1 MEMKLNDLHCHS
13 SLSAC
18 CADKRMT
25 PERILRHAEE
35 AGYETICLTDHLW
48 DSAVPGASGWYA
60 PQNIEHVRS
69 ALPLPQAPSCHFY
82 FGCETELPVNG
93 VPALAREHFD
103 LFDFVV
109 IPVNHM
115 HMAGLVRAE
124 GIDTPEK
131 MAVNIENR
139 LENLLERNL
148 PFRKIGLAHLTIG
161 LMFREGRIA
170 DVMHA
175 MSEARL
181 LRIMKGYA
189 AAGTGIE
196 LNATAFSE
204 MTDRPDDILKIY
216 RIAKEAGCRF
226 YCSSDAH
233 SVEAMDGV
241 PKNLPA
247 VIQALALTEADAY
260 QI

>member
-60 PQNIEHVRS
+60 PQNIEHVRA

-93 VPALAREHFD
+93 VPALSREHFD

-139 LENLLERNL
+139 LENLLEQNL
-148 PFRKIGLAHLTIG
+148 PLRKIGLAHLTIG
-161 LMFREGRIA
+161 LMFREGKIA

-233 SVEAMDGV
+233 SVEALDGV
-241 PKNLPA
+241 PKILPA
-247 VIQALALTEADAY
+247 VIQALGLTEADAY
-260 QI
+260 RI

>member
-60 PQNIEHVRS
+60 PQNIEHVRA

-93 VPALAREHFD
+93 VPALSREHFD

-115 HMAGLVRAE
+115 HMAGLVRAD
-124 GIDTPEK
+124 GVDTPEK

-139 LENLLERNL
+139 LENLLEQNL
-148 PFRKIGLAHLTIG
+148 PLRKIGLAHLTIG

-216 RIAKEAGCRF
+216 RIAKEVGCRF

-233 SVEAMDGV
+233 SVEALDGV

-247 VIQALALTEADAY
+247 VIQALGLTEADAY

>member
-60 PQNIEHVRS
+60 PQNIEHVRA

-93 VPALAREHFD
+93 VPALSREHFD

-139 LENLLERNL
+139 LENLLEQNL
-148 PFRKIGLAHLTIG
+148 PLRKIGLAHLTIG

-181 LRIMKGYA
+181 LRILKGYA

-241 PKNLPA
+241 PQNLPA

-260 QI
+260 RI

>member
-1 MEMKLNDLHCHS
+1 MEIKLNDLHCHS

-60 PQNIEHVRS
+60 PQNIEHVRA

-139 LENLLERNL
+139 LENLLEQNL

-181 LRIMKGYA
+181 LRILKGYA

-233 SVEAMDGV
+233 SVEALDGV
-241 PKNLPA
+241 PKNLSA
-247 VIQALALTEADAY
+247 VIQALGLTEADAY
-260 QI
+260 RI

>member
-60 PQNIEHVRS
+60 PQNIEHVRA

-93 VPALAREHFD
+93 VPALSREHFD

-115 HMAGLVRAE
+115 HMAGLVRA
-124 GIDTPEK
+124 GGRRH
-131 MAVNIENR
+131 A
-139 LENLLERNL
+139 
-148 PFRKIGLAHLTIG
+148 
-161 LMFREGRIA
+161 REDGRQ
-170 DVMHA
+170 H
-175 MSEARL
+175 
-181 LRIMKGYA
+181 
-189 AAGTGIE
+189 
-196 LNATAFSE
+196 
-204 MTDRPDDILKIY
+204 
-216 RIAKEAGCRF
+216 
-226 YCSSDAH
+226 
-233 SVEAMDGV
+233 
-241 PKNLPA
+241 
-247 VIQALALTEADAY
+247 
-260 QI
+260 

>member
-115 HMAGLVRAE
+115 HIAGLVRAE

-139 LENLLERNL
+139 LENVLEQNL
-148 PFRKIGLAHLTIG
+148 PLRKIGLAHLTIG

-233 SVEAMDGV
+233 SVEALDGV

-247 VIQALALTEADAY
+247 VIQALGLTEADAY
-260 QI
+260 RI

>member
-25 PERILRHAEE
+25 PERILRHAVE
-35 AGYETICLTDHLW
+35 AGYETVCLTDHLW

-60 PQNIEHVRS
+60 PQNIEHVRA

-93 VPALAREHFD
+93 VPALSREHFD

-139 LENLLERNL
+139 LENLLEQNL
-148 PFRKIGLAHLTIG
+148 PLRKIGLAHLTIG
-161 LMFREGRIA
+161 LMFREGKIA

-204 MTDRPDDILKIY
+204 MADRPDDILKIY

-233 SVEAMDGV
+233 SVEALDGV
-241 PKNLPA
+241 PKILPA
-247 VIQALALTEADAY
+247 VIQALGLTEADAY
-260 QI
+260 RI

>member
-60 PQNIEHVRS
+60 PQNIEHVRA

-139 LENLLERNL
+139 LEKLLERNL

-181 LRIMKGYA
+181 LRILKGYA
-189 AAGTGIE
+189 AAVTGIE

-233 SVEAMDGV
+233 SVEALDGV

-247 VIQALALTEADAY
+247 VIQALGLTEADAY
-260 QI
+260 RI

>member
-60 PQNIEHVRS
+60 PQNIEHVRA
-69 ALPLPQAPSCHFY
+69 ALPLPQVPSCHFY

-93 VPALAREHFD
+93 VPALSREHFD

-115 HMAGLVRAE
+115 HMAELVRAE
-124 GIDTPEK
+124 GVDTPEK

-139 LENLLERNL
+139 LENLLEQNL

-181 LRIMKGYA
+181 LRILKGYA

-247 VIQALALTEADAY
+247 VIQALGLTEADAY
-260 QI
+260 RI

>member
-25 PERILRHAEE
+25 PERILRHAVE
-35 AGYETICLTDHLW
+35 AGYETVCLTDHLW

-93 VPALAREHFD
+93 VPVLSREHFD

-139 LENLLERNL
+139 LEGLLEQNL

-161 LMFREGRIA
+161 LMFREGKIA
-170 DVMHA
+170 DVMRA
-175 MSEARL
+175 MNEARL

-196 LNATAFSE
+196 LNAGSFSE
-204 MTDRPDDILKIY
+204 MADRPDDILKIY

-247 VIQALALTEADAY
+247 VIQALGLTEADAY
-260 QI
+260 RI

>member
-48 DSAVPGASGWYA
+48 DSAVPGASSWYA
-60 PQNIEHVRS
+60 PQNIEHVRA

-93 VPALAREHFD
+93 VPALSREHFD

-139 LENLLERNL
+139 LENLLEQNL
-148 PFRKIGLAHLTIG
+148 PLRKIGLAHLTIG
-161 LMFREGRIA
+161 LMFREGKIA

-247 VIQALALTEADAY
+247 VIQALGLTEADAY
-260 QI
+260 RI

>member
-115 HMAGLVRAE
+115 HMAGLVRAD
-124 GIDTPEK
+124 GVDTPEK

-139 LENLLERNL
+139 LENLLEQNL
-148 PFRKIGLAHLTIG
+148 PLRKIGLAHLTIG
-161 LMFREGRIA
+161 LMFREGKIA
-170 DVMHA
+170 DVMRA
-175 MSEARL
+175 MNEARL
-181 LRIMKGYA
+181 LRILKGYA

-247 VIQALALTEADAY
+247 VIQALGLTEADAY
-260 QI
+260 RI

>member
-93 VPALAREHFD
+93 VPALSREHFD

-139 LENLLERNL
+139 LEKLLERNL

-161 LMFREGRIA
+161 LMFREGKIA

-181 LRIMKGYA
+181 LRILKGYA

-233 SVEAMDGV
+233 SVEALDGV

-247 VIQALALTEADAY
+247 VIQALGLTEADAY
-260 QI
+260 RI

>member
-60 PQNIEHVRS
+60 PQNIEHVRA

-93 VPALAREHFD
+93 VPALSREHFD

-139 LENLLERNL
+139 LENLLEQNL

-161 LMFREGRIA
+161 LMFREGKIA

-241 PKNLPA
+241 PQNLPA
-247 VIQALALTEADAY
+247 VIQALGLTEADAY

>member
-93 VPALAREHFD
+93 VPALSREHFD

-139 LENLLERNL
+139 LEKLLEQNL
-148 PFRKIGLAHLTIG
+148 PLRKIGLAHLTIG
-161 LMFREGRIA
+161 LMFREGKIA

-181 LRIMKGYA
+181 LRILKGYA

-247 VIQALALTEADAY
+247 VIQALGLTEADAY
-260 QI
+260 RI

>member
-103 LFDFVV
+103 LFDFVA

-115 HMAGLVRAE
+115 HMAGLVRAD
-124 GIDTPEK
+124 GVDTPEK
-131 MAVNIENR
+131 MAVSIENR
-139 LENLLERNL
+139 LENLLEQNL
-148 PFRKIGLAHLTIG
+148 PLRKIGLAHLTIG

-233 SVEAMDGV
+233 SVEALDGV
-241 PKNLPA
+241 PKILPA
-247 VIQALALTEADAY
+247 VIQALGLTEADAY
-260 QI
+260 RI

>member
-60 PQNIEHVRS
+60 PQNIEHVRA

-93 VPALAREHFD
+93 VPALSREHFD

-139 LENLLERNL
+139 LENLLEQNL
-148 PFRKIGLAHLTIG
+148 PLRKIGLAHLTIG
-161 LMFREGRIA
+161 LMFREGKIA

>member
-103 LFDFVV
+103 LFDFVA

-115 HMAGLVRAE
+115 HMAGLVRAD
-124 GIDTPEK
+124 GVDTPEK
-131 MAVNIENR
+131 MAVSIENR
-139 LENLLERNL
+139 LENLLEQNL
-148 PFRKIGLAHLTIG
+148 PLRKIGLAHLTIG

-233 SVEAMDGV
+233 SVEALDGV

-247 VIQALALTEADAY
+247 VIQALGLTEADAY
-260 QI
+260 RI

>member
-60 PQNIEHVRS
+60 PQNIEHVRA

-93 VPALAREHFD
+93 VPALARGHFD

-139 LENLLERNL
+139 LENLLEQNL
-148 PFRKIGLAHLTIG
+148 PLRKIGLAHLTIG
-161 LMFREGRIA
+161 LMFREGKIA
-170 DVMHA
+170 DVMRA
-175 MSEARL
+175 MNEARL

-204 MTDRPDDILKIY
+204 MAGRPDDILKIY

-241 PKNLPA
+241 PQNLPA
-247 VIQALALTEADAY
+247 VIQALGLTEADAY
-260 QI
+260 RI

>member
-60 PQNIEHVRS
+60 PQNIEHVRA

-93 VPALAREHFD
+93 VPALSREHFD

-124 GIDTPEK
+124 GVDTPEK

-139 LENLLERNL
+139 LENLLEQNL
-148 PFRKIGLAHLTIG
+148 PLRKIGLAHLTIG

-181 LRIMKGYA
+181 LRILKGYA

-233 SVEAMDGV
+233 SVEALDGV

-247 VIQALALTEADAY
+247 VIQALGLTEADAY
-260 QI
+260 RI

>member
-48 DSAVPGASGWYA
+48 GSAVPGAAGWYA
-60 PQNIEHVRS
+60 PQRSEHVRA

-93 VPALAREHFD
+93 VPALSREHFD

-124 GIDTPEK
+124 GVDTPEK

-139 LENLLERNL
+139 LENLLEQNL
-148 PFRKIGLAHLTIG
+148 PLRKIGLAHLTIG

-181 LRIMKGYA
+181 LRILKGYA

-233 SVEAMDGV
+233 SVEALDGV

-247 VIQALALTEADAY
+247 VIQALGLTEADAY
-260 QI
+260 RI

>member
-25 PERILRHAEE
+25 PERILRHAVE

-60 PQNIEHVRS
+60 PQNIEHVRA
-69 ALPLPQAPSCHFY
+69 ALPLPQVPSCHFY

-93 VPALAREHFD
+93 VPALSREHFD

-115 HMAGLVRAE
+115 HMAELVRAE
-124 GIDTPEK
+124 GVDTPEK

-139 LENLLERNL
+139 LENLLEQNL

-161 LMFREGRIA
+161 LMFREGKIA
-170 DVMHA
+170 DVMRA
-175 MSEARL
+175 MNEARL

-233 SVEAMDGV
+233 SVEALDGV

-247 VIQALALTEADAY
+247 VIQALGLTEADAY
-260 QI
+260 RI